1 MKKTINDEELKA
13 QNLLENAMGDITRA
27 TRKIL
32 MDYVLG
38 MYHISFAKAIAYLGS
53 DSPEAKE
60 LLASM
65 DAQTRQS
72 VESAVQGFNKS
83 DSTVVSEIEH
93 ILTSS
98 GMHLENEYQKIK
110 DNLLLSSHDFAETA
124 LNIFRKETPIFQD
137 FLNQCIF
144 DFEDL
149 TMLDDISI
157 QKIIT
162 NTDKVTQ
169 AKALKGTSKKL
180 QEKFFRNMPSR
191 EASMLKEDMEWMG
204 PVFASNVK
212 AAQAKILKTAFQLE
226 KDGKIIIL
234 NGNVSD
240 LIY

>member
-1 MKKTINDEELKA
+1 MKKTINNEELKA
-13 QNLLENAMGDITRA
+13 QNLVENAMGDITRA
-27 TRKIL
+27 TRKVL

-38 MYHISFAKAIAYLGS
+38 MYHISFAKAIAYLGT

-65 DAQTRQS
+65 DDKTRHS
-72 VESAVQGFNKS
+72 VESAVQSLNKS
-83 DSTVVSEIEH
+83 DATVISEVEH

-98 GMHLENEYQKIK
+98 GMYLENDYQIIK
-110 DNLLLSSHDFAETA
+110 DNLYLSGHAFAKNAINT
-124 LNIFRKETPIFQD
+124 FRKETPIFQKQ
-137 FLNQCIF
+137 LNHCIF
-144 DFEDL
+144 NFEDL
-149 TMLDDISI
+149 TMLDDSSI

-162 NTDKVTQ
+162 NTDQVTQ
-169 AKALKGTSKKL
+169 AKALKGTSKEL

-204 PVFASNVK
+204 PVYASDVK
-212 AAQAKILKTAFQLE
+212 AAQAQILKTAFQLE
-226 KDGKIIIL
+226 KDGKIVIL

>member
-13 QNLLENAMGDITRA
+13 QNIVENAMEDITRA
-27 TRKIL
+27 TRKVL

-38 MYHISFAKAIAYLGS
+38 MYHISFTKAIAYLGS

-98 GMHLENEYQKIK
+98 GMHLENDYQKIK
-110 DNLLLSSHDFAETA
+110 DNLLLSNHDFAETA
-124 LNIFRKETPIFQD
+124 INNFRKETPIFQD
-137 FLNQCIF
+137 LLNHCIF

-149 TMLDDISI
+149 TMLDDRSI

-162 NTDKVTQ
+162 NTDQVTL
-169 AKALKGTSKKL
+169 AKALKGTSCEL
-180 QEKFFRNMPSR
+180 QDKFFRNMTSR

-204 PVFASNVK
+204 PVRLKDVEE
-212 AAQAKILKTAFQLE
+212 AQAQILKTVFQLE
-226 KDGKIIIL
+226 TDGKIVIL

>member
-13 QNLLENAMGDITRA
+13 QNLVVKAMGDITRA
-27 TRKIL
+27 TKKVL
-32 MDYVLG
+32 MDHVLG
-38 MYHISFAKAIAYLGS
+38 MYHISFAKAITYLGS

-72 VESAVQGFNKS
+72 VESTVQSLNKS
-83 DSTVVSEIEH
+83 DATVISEVEH

-98 GMHLENEYQKIK
+98 GMHLENDYQIIK
-110 DNLLLSSHDFAETA
+110 DNLFLSGHDFAENA
-124 LNIFRKETPIFQD
+124 LNNFRNETPIFQNR
-137 FLNQCIF
+137 LNHYIF

-149 TMLDDISI
+149 TMLDDRSI

-162 NTDKVTQ
+162 NTDQVTQ
-169 AKALKGTSKKL
+169 AKALKGTSKEL

-204 PVFASNVK
+204 PVYSSDVK
-212 AAQAKILKTAFQLE
+212 AAQAQILKTVFQLE
-226 KDGKIIIL
+226 KRWKDCHSKR
-234 NGNVSD
+234 
-240 LIY
+240 

>member
-13 QNLLENAMGDITRA
+13 QNLVENAMGDITRA
-27 TRKIL
+27 TRKVL

-53 DSPEAKE
+53 NSPESKE

-65 DAQTRQS
+65 DDKTRQS
-72 VESAVQGFNKS
+72 VESAVQSLNKS
-83 DSTVVSEIEH
+83 DATVISEVEH

-98 GMHLENEYQKIK
+98 GMHLENDYQIIK
-110 DNLLLSSHDFAETA
+110 DNLFLSGHDFAESA
-124 LNIFRKETPIFQD
+124 LNNFRNETPIFQNR
-137 FLNQCIF
+137 LNHCIF

-149 TMLDDISI
+149 TMLDDRSI

-162 NTDKVTQ
+162 NTDQVTQ

-180 QEKFFRNMPSR
+180 QEKFFYNMTSR

-204 PVFASNVK
+204 PVYASDVK
-212 AAQAKILKTAFQLE
+212 AAQAQILKTVFQLE
-226 KDGKIIIL
+226 KDGKIVIL

-240 LIY
+240 LVY